1 MFKNLHINPK
11 QNEIGQCY
19 NSSNKIYSFMK
30 RISTLLLAL
39 PLFLLVFSGCQKEV
53 EAPSVA
59 DSSSES
65 IGKLIQSSSLE
76 LSLADVPN
84 ASNAQGSSNPLAKA
98 RSQARFSILTVALA
112 KTGLLNILMKLDQD
126 YTLFAPTD
134 EAFIAAGL
142 SAAKVT
148 QLPEDALRSILLYHV
163 VGAKVPAA
171 AVPAAAGVATL
182 NGKQIYVRKNAKG
195 VFVNLAQVT
204 LADVMAKN
212 GVVHVINQVLMPPTK
227 SIVETA
233 IGNPAFS
240 TLVGAVLRASTGS
253 TNVAGI
259 LGGPGAFT
267 VFAPTNAGFEAEG
280 ITPAVIESIAP
291 DGITPILGYHV
302 IGVPV
307 FSIDLVDGMMPMMF
321 LSGKTTITLA
331 GGAKIKGNGNMMASN
346 IAPTDIICTNGII
359 HVIDRVLLP

>member
-1 MFKNLHINPK
+1 
-11 QNEIGQCY
+11 
-19 NSSNKIYSFMK
+19 MK

-53 EAPSVA
+53 EAPKLA
-59 DSSSES
+59 DSSTES
-65 IGKLIQSSSLE
+65 IGKLLQTSSLQV
-76 LSLADVPN
+76 ADVPN

-98 RSQARFSILTVALA
+98 RSNAKFSILTVALA
-112 KTGLLNILMKLDQD
+112 KTGLLNTLMKLDQD

-163 VGAKVPAA
+163 VGAKVPAS
-171 AVPAAAGVATL
+171 AVPAAAGVTTL
-182 NGKQIYVRKNAKG
+182 NGTQIYVRKNMNG
-195 VFVNLAQVT
+195 VFINLAQVT

-227 SIVETA
+227 TIAETA
-233 IGNPAFS
+233 IGNPDFS
-240 TLVGAVLRASTGS
+240 TLVGAVVRASSGS
-253 TNVAGI
+253 TNVYD
-259 LGGPGAFT
+259 LLNGPGAFT

-280 ITPAVIESIAP
+280 ITPAGISGIAP
-291 DGITPILGYHV
+291 DDITKILGYHV

-307 FSIDLVDGMMPMMF
+307 FSIDLVDGMMPTML
-321 LSGKTTITLA
+321 LSGKTTISLN
-331 GGAKIKGNGNMMASN
+331 GGATIKGNGNSMASN
-346 IAPTDIICTNGII
+346 ITATDIICTNGII

>member
-1 MFKNLHINPK
+1 MLLLLKLN
-11 QNEIGQCY
+11 GSY
-19 NSSNKIYSFMK
+19 MK
-30 RISTLLLAL
+30 RISTLLLAVPMFFIVL
-39 PLFLLVFSGCQKEV
+39 TGCQKEV
-53 EAPSVA
+53 KAPEQPESFNA
-59 DSSSES
+59 SES
-65 IGKLIQSSSLE
+65 IGKMLQSSSIE
-76 LSLADVPN
+76 LAVNGIPQSSP
-84 ASNAQGSSNPLAKA
+84 SNPLAGA
-98 RSQARFSILTVALA
+98 RSQAKFSILTVALA
-112 KTGLLNILMKLDQD
+112 KTGLLNTLMKLDKD

-148 QLPEDALRSILLYHV
+148 QLPEDALSAILLYHV
-163 VGAKVPAA
+163 VGMKVPAS

-182 NGKQIYVRKNAKG
+182 NGKQIYVRSSAKG

-204 LADVMAKN
+204 VADVMAKN

-227 SIVETA
+227 TIVETA

-240 TLVGAVLRASTGS
+240 TLVGAVVRASTGS

-259 LGGPGAFT
+259 LDGPGAFT

-280 ITPAVIESIAP
+280 ITPAVIASLAP
-291 DGITPILGYHV
+291 DAITPILGYHV
-302 IGVPV
+302 INAPV
-307 FSIDLVDGMMPMMF
+307 FSIDLVNGMMPTML
-321 LSGKTTITLA
+321 LSGKTTITLTS
-331 GGAKIKGNGNMMASN
+331 GAQIKGKSNSMASN

>member
-1 MFKNLHINPK
+1 
-11 QNEIGQCY
+11 
-19 NSSNKIYSFMK
+19 MK

-53 EAPSVA
+53 EAPKLT
-59 DSSSES
+59 DSSTES
-65 IGKLIQSSSLE
+65 IGKLLQTSSLQV
-76 LSLADVPN
+76 SDVPN

-98 RSQARFSILTVALA
+98 RSNAKFSILTVALA
-112 KTGLLNILMKLDQD
+112 KTGLLNTLMKLDQD

-148 QLPEDALRSILLYHV
+148 QLPEDALSAILLYHV
-163 VGAKVPAA
+163 VGGKIPAS
-171 AVPAAAGVATL
+171 AVPAAAGVTTL
-182 NGKQIYVRKNAKG
+182 NGKQIYVRSSMKG

-227 SIVETA
+227 TIAETA
-233 IGNPAFS
+233 IGNPAFT
-240 TLVGAVLRASTGS
+240 TLVGAVVRASSGS
-253 TNVAGI
+253 TDVLGI
-259 LGGPGAFT
+259 LNGPGAYT

-280 ITPAVIESIAP
+280 ITPAVIGGIAP
-291 DGITPILGYHV
+291 DDITPILGYHL

-307 FSIDLVDGMMPMMF
+307 FSIDLVDGMTPTML
-321 LSGKTTITLA
+321 LSGKTTITLS
-331 GGAKIKGNGNMMASN
+331 GGAKIKGNGNSMASN
-346 IAPTDIICTNGII
+346 ITATDIICTNGII